1 MLLLDYTLHRKK
13 EASLLRHT
21 NPILRPAV
29 GISAVVVPQNIHK
42 EPGPWAKRQR
52 WPSDQTRRW
61 LWSTAPA
68 PASRSCASR
77 RSAAS
82 RPKPPLAASARKRR
96 KAPAPRRSR
105 LDPQGSLYQSA
116 VASKHQGPPSLGGSA
131 MVPAASSPMRPFS
144 LELSNLFC

>member
-1 MLLLDYTLHRKK
+1 M
-13 EASLLRHT
+13 RHT

-29 GISAVVVPQNIHK
+29 GISAVVVPQNIHRGARAMVK
-42 EPGPWAKRQR
+42 KATLTVGPDTKVVVKYCAGTCEPKLCVEE
-52 WPSDQTRRW
+52 TF
-61 LWSTAPA
+61 
-68 PASRSCASR
+68 
-77 RSAAS
+77 AAS
-82 RPKPPLAASARKRR
+82 RPKRRRTSAPRPSRTKPPLAASARKRR

-105 LDPQGSLYQSA
+105 LDPQGSLHQSA